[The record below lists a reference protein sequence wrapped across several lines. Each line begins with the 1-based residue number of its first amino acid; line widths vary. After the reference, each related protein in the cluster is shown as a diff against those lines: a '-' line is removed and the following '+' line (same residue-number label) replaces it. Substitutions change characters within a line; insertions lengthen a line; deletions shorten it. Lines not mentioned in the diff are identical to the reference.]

1 MKHFSS
7 KRSFYKFFLGSVVL
21 TFASAIVF
29 SSCKK
34 EAEDFN
40 TFEQLKVK
48 PLTEKNVPKVEDIDL
63 LKNEDS
69 DKRSIYLTF
78 DDGPNRGTKNLMT
91 ILNKHQVVATS
102 FVVGKHIVVSQKQ
115 MDDFY
120 DLQQDSLIEIANHS
134 YSHANNKYS
143 KFYRNPEVVVQDFKI
158 LRDSLKLLNPIA
170 RTPGRNI
177 WRING
182 VTATDIKS
190 STKAADEL
198 QSAGFKL
205 VGWDLE
211 WRATADMKLKNNHA
225 EMIKKIDSIFYND
238 LEKTPRHLVLLTH
251 DQYLDDEVSV
261 KELDLFI
268 QKLQE
273 SQRFVFKK
281 ISEYPKIN
289 EILN

>member
-7 KRSFYKFFLGSVVL
+7 KRSFYKVFLGSVVL

-63 LKNEDS
+63 SKNEDS

-102 FVVGKHIVVSQKQ
+102 FVVGKHIVGSQKQ

-225 EMIKKIDSIFYND
+225 EMIKKVDSIFYND

-251 DQYLDDEVSV
+251 DQYLDDEISI

-268 QKLQE
+268 QKLQK